1 MYIYTSI
8 QNNDMYRS
16 WLPNKHSWCNE
27 NEWKKTRLKFE
38 CDANHEAG
46 EIQYDFKTFKI
57 LHHFFPGLLFYVY
70 IESPNPKNPEDP
82 TPQAPNPTN
91 WKLQPQ
97 KSNLKPYPQ
106 NPKPP

>member
-1 MYIYTSI
+1 MTIRGKLPCIYIQVYKTTTCIGVDFLTSI
-8 QNNDMYRS
+8 PDAMKMNG
-16 WLPNKHSWCNE
+16 
-27 NEWKKTRLKFE
+27 KKTRLKFE

-57 LHHFFPGLLFYVY
+57 LHHFFPGLFFYVY

-91 WKLQPQ
+91 
-97 KSNLKPYPQ
+97 
-106 NPKPP
+106 